1 MEQPTATEQIN
12 DSLEKRGFKPSKK
25 WILRGAL
32 AILGVIIL
40 YEAITLVRTIS
51 NPVPSIPAVQPING
65 GKIVLLSNKNNYVV
79 NENIPIDLKISTGGY
94 STLGTD
100 VVIKYDPTILDAS
113 GATSIRKSDLYT
125 EYPLVTADP
134 TNGLIFI
141 SGVSTQNKDS
151 FNGVGIFGTLNLKA
165 LKPGTTSLE
174 IQYLPDATNESNV
187 IKVNSAEDIL
197 KEVKGITLT
206 IQ

>member
-1 MEQPTATEQIN
+1 MEEPTATQQIN
-12 DSLEKRGFKPSKK
+12 ATLEKKGLKPSKK
-25 WILRGAL
+25 WILRGVFAIL
-32 AILGVIIL
+32 AIIIVYEVIS
-40 YEAITLVRTIS
+40 LVRTIS
-51 NPVPSIPAVQPING
+51 NPTPGIPQVQPING
-65 GKIVLLSNKNNYVV
+65 GKITLLSNRNNYAV
-79 NENIPIDLKISTGGY
+79 NENIPVDLKLSTGGY

-100 VVIKYDPTILDAS
+100 VVIKYDPTAIDAS
-113 GATSIRKSDLYT
+113 GATSVRKGDLYT
-125 EYPLVTADP
+125 EYPVVTADP

-151 FNGVGIFGTLNLKA
+151 FNGIGIFGTLNLKA

-174 IQYLPDATNESNV
+174 IQYLPDATNESN
-187 IKVNSAEDIL
+187 IMKVNSSEDIL